1 MLKRTRF
8 SIGFLLCF
16 TAMVAIGVSHLI
28 TSWKLR
34 VAQSEVAW
42 LKMARNTSWPDPLGI
57 SIVSLDS
64 PGAGVHP
71 ERKIA
76 TWHWKVM
83 TPESASLRLRWEASS
98 ATSDT
103 VPKIIETNP
112 SSSISLP
119 KGTFDIVATVRESGD
134 RQLTFT
140 CNIGGVEHERA
151 FEGGSSVFSH
161 HGFMSNIAGVQ
172 QTETGNPKMPFLL
185 SSFRKY
191 ATSSVPSDGIRI
203 WIEPDTEETEPSD
216 APKSPVGR

>member
-16 TAMVAIGVSHLI
+16 TALVAIGVSHLI

-34 VAQSEVAW
+34 AAQSEVAW
-42 LKMARNTSWPDPLGI
+42 LKMARDTSWPDPLGI

-64 PGAGVHP
+64 ARAGVNP

-83 TPESASLRLRWEASS
+83 TPESASLRLRWDASS

-103 VPKIIETNP
+103 LPKIIESNP

-119 KGTFDIVATVRESGD
+119 RGTFEIVATVRESSD
-134 RQLTFT
+134 KQLMLT
-140 CNIGGVEHERA
+140 CNIGGVEYERA
-151 FEGGSSVFSH
+151 FESGSSVLSH
-161 HGFMSNIAGVQ
+161 HGFISHIAGVQ
-172 QTETGNPKMPFLL
+172 QTKTGNPRMPFLL
-185 SSFRKY
+185 SSLRKY
-191 ATSSVPSDGIRI
+191 SSVPSDGIRI